1 MPILLLKKL
10 PWGVFCFCLL
20 AAFAAQAQVR
30 TVRGTVRSIDDNS
43 PLPGVNVLIK
53 GTIKGATTDANGVY
67 SLEVGN
73 DADVLVFSFIG
84 YQSEEVTVGQ
94 RTAVDITLTQSMD
107 ELTEVIVVGYSEKT
121 KQEITGAVVNVSAE
135 RLKSVTTSSVESLLQ
150 GKVAGVQVST
160 LSGAPGSIPQVQVR
174 GASSM
179 GASRGAL
186 VVVDGI
192 VGGAYNPNDVESI
205 TLLKDAGATALYGSR
220 ANSGV
225 LIITTKKGIS
235 EKPVIT
241 YKTTLGTRK
250 ITTGNFEMMNTEEL
264 YETERAM
271 FPGSAQFLAL
281 RPRTL
286 LERDYDWVDL
296 SYKDAFVQNHN
307 VSARGKSGKVGYY
320 LAGDFYDEEGTLLT
334 TGYKRFNF
342 RSNLDFELS
351 RKIKLTTNLN
361 ITRDKTNN
369 SHWRWP
375 YQPFLY
381 LPYDSPYDE
390 DGNIRYVDATTPGF
404 LSRDKNNILQSAQ
417 YNDYTGKS
425 FSLNGD
431 AILTANVTP
440 WLTLQSRNRFAYASY
455 RSDTYE
461 DVKTIEGAAYD
472 GVLAY
477 DISDSYSLISTNL
490 IRLQHDFGE
499 HHLGGFVGFEGQ
511 YSESENAAGN
521 GIGVPSGIK
530 VPSAVGT
537 PQDING
543 THAEGRAMSYLA
555 EVNYDYKD
563 KYFLTGSFR
572 RDGASVFAIDKRWG
586 SFGAVSASWI
596 ISSEDFF
603 SGIKDQVT
611 FAKLRG
617 SFGIVGNDNIPANND
632 VGVYDFS
639 YQYNGGTAGYP
650 INIPN
655 PVLAWEQT
663 KTYDVGLEV
672 GLFNRINVAIDGYIK
687 DTDRLLLWV
696 QQPPSQG
703 IARVLRNA
711 GRLKTRGIELGIDG
725 DVVRAGD
732 FRWNVAFNIGTAA
745 NEVKALADD
754 GITQIFRSNDGVKQ
768 VIQVGEDVNSWYL
781 PKWVGVNPENGDP
794 QWQTT
799 ERDAN
804 GNIVGYGVTNQY
816 DVASRSENLQIV
828 GSATP
833 KVFGGLSTTFTYK
846 AFTLNVSSSYQY
858 GNDVYHSTREFV
870 DADGAMFN
878 FNMMKLDD
886 GWSRWRQ
893 PGDIATHPKPMFG
906 GNNNSNKASSRYL
919 EDGGFWRIRNVT
931 LNYNLPVNL
940 LSKLK
945 LSGANIYVSGD
956 NLFTFTKFS
965 GLDPEVAGY
974 SDDARGIMAG
984 LSYFKYP
991 ISKQYLVGIQIS
1003 F

>member
-20 AAFAAQAQVR
+20 ASAVQAQVR

-53 GTIKGATTDANGVY
+53 GTIKGTTSDASGAY
-67 SLEVGN
+67 SLEVGS

-94 RTAVDITLTQSMD
+94 QTTVDIALTQSVD
-107 ELTEVIVVGYSEKT
+107 QLAEVLVVGYSEKT
-121 KQEITGAVVNVSAE
+121 KQEITGAVVNVSGE
-135 RLKSVTTSSVESLLQ
+135 KLKSVTTSSVESLLQ

-160 LSGAPGSIPQVQVR
+160 LTGAPGSVPQVLVR
-174 GASSM
+174 GASSI
-179 GASRGAL
+179 GSSRGAL

-192 VGGAYNPNDVESI
+192 VGGAYNPNDVESV
-205 TLLKDAGATALYGSR
+205 TMLKDAGATALYGSR

-225 LIITTKKGIS
+225 LIVTTKKGVS

-286 LERDYDWVDL
+286 LEQNYDWVDL
-296 SYKDAFVQNHN
+296 SYKEAFVQNHN
-307 VSARGKSGKVGYY
+307 VSARGKSGKIGYY

-342 RSNLDFELS
+342 RSNLDFALS
-351 RKIKLTTNLN
+351 DKVKLTTNLN
-361 ITRDKTNN
+361 ITRDKTKNY
-369 SHWRWP
+369 HWRWP

-390 DGNIRYVDATTPGF
+390 NGNIRYVDATTPGF
-404 LSRDKNNILQSAQ
+404 LSRDKNNILQSAE
-417 YNDYTGKS
+417 YNDYNGKG
-425 FSLNGD
+425 FTLNGD
-431 AILTANVTP
+431 AVLTVEVTP
-440 WLTLQSRNRFAYASY
+440 WLTLQSRNRFAYGSY

-472 GVLAY
+472 GSLAY

-490 IRLQHDFGE
+490 IRLNHDFGE
-499 HHLGGFVGFEGQ
+499 HHVGGFVGFEGQ

-543 THAEGRAMSYLA
+543 EHAEGRAMSYLG
-555 EVNYDYKD
+555 EVNYDYKN
-563 KYFLTGSFR
+563 KYFVTGSFR

-586 SFGAVSASWI
+586 SFGALSASWI

-603 SGIKDQVT
+603 RGIREQVT
-611 FAKLRG
+611 FTKLRG
-617 SFGIVGNDNIPANND
+617 SFGIVGNDNIPANQD
-632 VGVYDFS
+632 VGVYEFS
-639 YQYNGGTAGYP
+639 HQYNGGTAGYP
-650 INIPN
+650 VNIPN

-663 KTYDVGLEV
+663 KTYNVGLDVGLFSRV
-672 GLFNRINVAIDGYIK
+672 NVAVDAYYK
-687 DTDRLLLWV
+687 DTDRLLLYV

-703 IARVLRNA
+703 IERVLRNA
-711 GRLKTRGIELGIDG
+711 GRLATRGIELGIDG
-725 DVVRAGD
+725 DVLRTGD

-754 GITQIFRSNDGVKQ
+754 GVTQIFRNNDGVKQ
-768 VIQVGEDVNSWYL
+768 VVQVGKDVNSWYL
-781 PKWVGVNPENGDP
+781 PKWIGVDPENGDP

-799 ERDAN
+799 ERDAD
-804 GNIVGYGVTNQY
+804 GRIVGYGVTNEY
-816 DVASRSENLQIV
+816 DIASRTENLQIV

-833 KVFGGLSTTFTYK
+833 KVFGGLSTTLAYK
-846 AFTLNVSSSYQY
+846 AFTLSVSSSYQY

-886 GWSRWRQ
+886 GWSRWRN

-906 GNNNSNKASSRYL
+906 GNHNANKASSRYL
-919 EDGGFWRIRNVT
+919 EDGGFWRIRNIT
-931 LNYNLPVNL
+931 LNYNVPADL

-945 LSGANIYVSGD
+945 LSGANLYVSGD

-974 SDDARGIMAG
+974 TDEPNGIMAG

-991 ISKQYLVGIQIS
+991 ISKQYLVGLQIS